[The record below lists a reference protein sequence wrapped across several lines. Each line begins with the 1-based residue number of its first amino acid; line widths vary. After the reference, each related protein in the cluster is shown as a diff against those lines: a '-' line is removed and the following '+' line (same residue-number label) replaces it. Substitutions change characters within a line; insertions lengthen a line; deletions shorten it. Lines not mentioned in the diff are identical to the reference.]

1 MARAAATCTGWAQLT
16 WKYAG
21 LAAASARVIASA
33 SDSPPGSRPSVSVVN
48 EMATGTPA
56 EPAARTIPIASPM
69 LVRV

>member
-1 MARAAATCTGWAQLT
+1 LT

-21 LAAASARVIASA
+21 LAAASTCVIASA

-48 EMATGTPA
+48 EMAAGTPA
-56 EPAARTIPIASPM
+56 ELAARAIPIASPM

>member
-1 MARAAATCTGWAQLT
+1 LT

-21 LAAASARVIASA
+21 LAAASTRVIASA

-48 EMATGTPA
+48 EMAAGTPA
-56 EPAARTIPIASPM
+56 ELAARTIPIASPT